1 MRSTMSAVL
10 LPAVFVLTGA
20 TPPLASGPEPI
31 AVPLKPTIA
40 ADRQACNQTRASG
53 LGVRQLKAGEGAM
66 PEATDFVAVRY
77 IGYLRSN
84 GAVFDQNEMGV
95 FPLDG
100 VVPGFSEGIL
110 QMNRGAVYRLC
121 IPAKLGY
128 ADKDMGDI
136 PPNSD
141 IGFQVELLDFKT
153 AAEVKAMRSA
163 DEAGAGEPEAAAKP

>member
-1 MRSTMSAVL
+1 MRLISAVFL
-10 LPAVFVLTGA
+10 LSTAVALTGA
-20 TPPLASGPEPI
+20 TPPSAAGLLPMP
-31 AVPLKPTIA
+31 VPLSPIVT
-40 ADRQACNQTRASG
+40 ADRQTCNQTRPSG

-84 GAVFDQNEMGV
+84 GTVFDQNEMGV

-110 QMNRGAVYRLC
+110 QMNRGAVHRLC

-153 AAEVKAMRSA
+153 AAEVKAMRA
-163 DEAGAGEPEAAAKP
+163 AQEAGAGEPEATPTP

>member
-1 MRSTMSAVL
+1 MRPMMSAAL
-10 LPAVFVLTGA
+10 LPAVFILAGAA
-20 TPPLASGPEPI
+20 TPSAKRPEPI
-31 AVPLKPTIA
+31 AVPLNPVVA
-40 ADRQACNQTRASG
+40 AERQVCNQTRPSG

-66 PEATDFVAVRY
+66 PEATDYVAVRY

-153 AAEVKAMRSA
+153 AAEVKAMQA
-163 DEAGAGEPEAAAKP
+163 AQEAGVGEPQAAVKP